1 MRFGDLRSAK
11 IPFFVCLALFAAMV
25 YFGNSS
31 SPPVLLKGIV
41 KGTLE
46 QEDLLRAVAVDVN
59 GERYVVKFTNEFLL
73 RNVPPKLQKNQ
84 EVELMATKF
93 KAVKQGVT
101 CEFVE
106 MVKAGPVRDD
116 LPPDGDESLTI
127 DDLKHTLGY
136 KGM

>member
-1 MRFGDLRSAK
+1 MRVGDLRSAK
-11 IPFFVCLALFAAMV
+11 IPFFICLLVFSAMV

-31 SPPVLLKGIV
+31 SPPVLLKGVV
-41 KGTLE
+41 KGMLE
-46 QEDLLRAVAVDVN
+46 QEDVLRAVAVDVE

-73 RNVPPKLQKNQ
+73 TNVPPKLEKNQ

-101 CEFVE
+101 CDFVKL
-106 MVKAGPVRDD
+106 VKAGPVRDD
-116 LPPDGDESLTI
+116 LSPHGDESLSV
-127 DDLKHTLGY
+127 DDIKNTLGY